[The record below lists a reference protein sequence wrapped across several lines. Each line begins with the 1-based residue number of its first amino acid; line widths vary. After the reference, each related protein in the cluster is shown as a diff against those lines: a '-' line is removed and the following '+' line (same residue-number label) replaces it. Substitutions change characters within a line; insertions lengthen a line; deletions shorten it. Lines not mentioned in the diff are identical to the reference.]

1 MIMLRRTSVALQA
14 SDQMLQISGQRRAT
28 FNPLPGGWV
37 HKSQHPGMQ
46 RLPAEPGQLVRQRR
60 ALEFF
65 TLTAIGEVSQQ
76 RMPYSSHVD
85 ADLMRTASAGA
96 ELKQSKELK
105 TLSHAILGDSLAPHP
120 RVCGHLLPI
129 YNMSADCGLDYPL
142 CIPKIPMH
150 DGQIQLFHLSFR
162 KLTRQATVRR
172 IILGH
177 HDGPGGVLVQPM
189 YDPGPFDAPDAGE
202 MGTIGQERIDEGSR
216 GITGARMHYH
226 ACSLV
231 EHHEMGVLIDDIEG
245 DQLRRH
251 TRGFGRWQADGD
263 AIALA
268 KSIARLGRSPIHQNL
283 LLLDELLQVGSRMR
297 GELACQIAIK
307 PLADILGCNRKF
319 QHRSRLTL
327 GKLAKEQ
334 IPTED
339 CHADG
344 DRRIGDIE
352 GGPMVMIPMDIE
364 EIDDF
369 IEA

>member
-1 MIMLRRTSVALQA
+1 MIMLSRTRVAPQA
-14 SDQMLQISGQRRAT
+14 SDQTLQISGQRRAT
-28 FNPLPGGWV
+28 FDPLPGGWV
-37 HKSQHPGMQ
+37 HKSQHQGMQ

-65 TLTAIGEVSQQ
+65 TLAAIGEISQQ
-76 RMPYSSHVD
+76 RMSYSSHVD

-96 ELKQSKELK
+96 EFNQSKEPK
-105 TLSHAILGDSLAPHP
+105 ALSYAILGDGLAPDP
-120 RVCGHLLPI
+120 RACGHLLPV
-129 YNMSADCGLDYPL
+129 YRMAADRSLDHPL
-142 CIPKIPMH
+142 CIANTPVH
-150 DGQIQLFHLSFR
+150 DGQIKLLHLSLCE
-162 KLTRQATVRR
+162 LTRQATVRR

-177 HDGPGGVLVQPM
+177 HNGPGGVLVQPM
-189 YDPGPFDAPDAGE
+189 YDPWPLNAPDAGE
-202 MGTIGQERIDEGSR
+202 MGTIGQERIDESSR
-216 GITGARMHYH
+216 GIAGARMHHH
-226 ACSLV
+226 ARSLV
-231 EHHEMGVLIDDIEG
+231 EHQEMRVLIDDIEG
-245 DQLRRH
+245 NRLRRH
-251 TRGFGRWQADGD
+251 TRGFGRRQGHSD

-268 KSIARLGRSPIHQNL
+268 KAIARLGRSPIHQNL

-297 GELACQIAIK
+297 RELPCQIAVK
-307 PLADILGCNRKF
+307 PLTGILGCNRKF
-319 QHRSRLTL
+319 PHRSRLTL

-352 GGPMVMIPMDIE
+352 GGPMVVIPMDIE